1 MNTRLADCSLE
12 MSVAYRQSGTAAYFC
27 MQLEQFSSN
36 YVIHCQMLMH
46 LDWKRHPNAAIYVIP
61 VLSTS
66 CAVTSL
72 WHCRR
77 LLTSRVFIV
86 RALRKRLVTVGFS
99 WHPWTLSW
107 ERVVGNVV
115 TWFKKL
121 LGRTAVRPTQQC
133 SELKTGT
140 LLVFWCGL
148 RFANTS
154 WLLTEVLACLSLSN
168 TFFVWFYSPCLKFLN
183 YLFKTPVKIYYG
195 SCRKS
200 ARCCTL

>member
-1 MNTRLADCSLE
+1 VWKCPWLTDRVEQRRTSVCSWNNFL
-12 MSVAYRQSGTAAYFC
+12 
-27 MQLEQFSSN
+27 
-36 YVIHCQMLMH
+36 VITWSTVKCSCI
-46 LDWKRHPNAAIYVIP
+46 WIEKRHPNAAVYVIP

-66 CAVTSL
+66 CAVTSS
-72 WHCRR
+72 WYCRR
-77 LLTSRVFIV
+77 LLTSRVFMV

-121 LGRTAVRPTQQC
+121 LGRTAVRPHNSVQSSRQAHC
-133 SELKTGT
+133 CYSDVG
-140 LLVFWCGL
+140 CGL
-148 RFANTS
+148 QTLRDY
-154 WLLTEVLACLSLSN
+154 WLKYWLKCWHVCLSLST